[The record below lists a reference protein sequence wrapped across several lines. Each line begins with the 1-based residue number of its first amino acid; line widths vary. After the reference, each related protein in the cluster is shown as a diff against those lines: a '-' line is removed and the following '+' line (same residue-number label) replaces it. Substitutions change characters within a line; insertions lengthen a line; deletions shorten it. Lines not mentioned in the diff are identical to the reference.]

1 MDEEVELACLSRD
14 VPLVKS
20 ILKECED
27 SFNRISTEQTTT
39 KIQTK
44 LTLNEHHNLDTDHKD
59 LLGGVVL
66 SSLRGRI
73 TCVNTLDARLNYCLD
88 DMLPNIR
95 QGLFSAQ

>member
-1 MDEEVELACLSRD
+1 MDEEVELRCMRRD

-20 ILKECED
+20 IIKECED
-27 SFNRISTEQTTT
+27 AFNRLSQEQTTT
-39 KIQTK
+39 KITTK
-44 LTLNEHHNLDTDHKD
+44 LTLNEQHNLDTDYKE

-73 TCVNTLDARLNYCLD
+73 TCINTLDARLNYCLD

-95 QGLFSAQ
+95 QGLFAEQ

>member
-1 MDEEVELACLSRD
+1 MDEEVEIRCLRRD
-14 VPLVKS
+14 VPLVKG
-20 ILKECED
+20 ILRECED
-27 SFNRISTEQTTT
+27 AFNRLSNEQTTT

-44 LTLNEHHNLDTDHKD
+44 LTLNEQHNLDSDYKD

-73 TCVNTLDARLNYCLD
+73 TCINTLDSRLNYCLD

-95 QGLFSAQ
+95 KGLFTEQ